1 MLKRV
6 SGTVCVLEDT
16 LEDTLQWP
24 NFCVS
29 WVEFLGE
36 AGEWAFEGILD
47 VVFLLQY
54 TSIFDIRV
62 SLWERSTC
70 FGPLVHVHNVYHNY
84 SATFLRGLIF
94 AVSSYLL

>member
-54 TSIFDIRV
+54 TSIFV
-62 SLWERSTC
+62 GKKYFWERSTF

-94 AVSSYLL
+94 AVFVG